1 MSLELPPPIA
11 AYVAANARLD
21 ADGMQAAF
29 AADAVVFDEQ
39 QRRVGKAEI
48 QAWIQS
54 ATISSR
60 AIFTPETC
68 RREDGVIVVE
78 GPTAGDFPG
87 SPIRFTFR
95 FTLEHGAIAAL
106 EIAS

>member
-1 MSLELPPPIA
+1 MSLTLPPPIA

-21 ADGMQAAF
+21 AEGMLAAF
-29 AADAVVFDEQ
+29 AADAVVLDERR
-39 QRRVGKAEI
+39 RRVGKPEI
-48 QAWIQS
+48 QTWIQS
-54 ATISSR
+54 TTITSR
-60 AIFTPETC
+60 AVFTPDAC
-68 RREDGVIVVE
+68 REENGVIVVE

-106 EIAS
+106 EIA